1 MAAVHLVLEEGS
13 HLRGQKLG
21 ERELAGEEAAWEG
34 ELVAWEGESAAVA
47 AVKADPVADAAPPPP
62 SRGKVFPSSSYT
74 PSERSAA
81 GQFRG

>member
-34 ELVAWEGESAAVA
+34 EFGNTL
-47 AVKADPVADAAPPPP
+47 
-62 SRGKVFPSSSYT
+62 
-74 PSERSAA
+74 SERAIT
-81 GQFRG
+81 GGLEDEGVL